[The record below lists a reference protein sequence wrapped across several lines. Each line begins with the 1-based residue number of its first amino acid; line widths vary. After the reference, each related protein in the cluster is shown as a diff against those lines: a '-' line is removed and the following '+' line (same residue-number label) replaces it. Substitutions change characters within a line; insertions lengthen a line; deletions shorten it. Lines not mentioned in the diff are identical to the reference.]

1 MTYSPVSPEVLDFV
15 EAYQENRN
23 LVATIGPSGYRIVTV
38 GRRKYIAV
46 DEIPTFE
53 GRDCPGQSG
62 RFLVDRETGVVYTIK
77 GYGQK
82 GYRIG
87 DLAGLAQQ
95 YREGTATFRPEA
107 RAHTETT
114 HSRVARWAS

>member
-1 MTYSPVSPEVLDFV
+1 MMLTATSPEVLDFA
-15 EAYQENRN
+15 EAYQENVSLARKWAYKI
-23 LVATIGPSGYRIVTV
+23 VAID
-38 GRRKYIAV
+38 RRKYVAI
-46 DEIPTFE
+46 DETDE
-53 GRDCPGQSG
+53 GPSVHRSG
-62 RFLVDRETGVVYTIK
+62 RFLVDREDGTVYTIK

-87 DLAGLAQQ
+87 TLSGLAQQ

-107 RAHTETT
+107 TAHTETT